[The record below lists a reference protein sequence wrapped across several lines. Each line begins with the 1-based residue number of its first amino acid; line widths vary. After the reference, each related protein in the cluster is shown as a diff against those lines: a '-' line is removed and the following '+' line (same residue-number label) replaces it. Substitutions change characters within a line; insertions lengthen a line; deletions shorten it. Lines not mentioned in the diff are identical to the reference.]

1 MMYGPLKNRVLASTI
16 ALPILFS
23 IGIAAAQ
30 PVKLKEILEK
40 IVIAR
45 TGDTL
50 DARADAAEN
59 LVILLEHTNPESI
72 DHTTL
77 SQLTS
82 LLDSPD
88 DSVRLYVAGALGFL
102 GPRAKAAIPKLIEAL
117 PKSECLRGDITSAA
131 AIRTALTRIGAQQPP
146 PTKCDD
152 AHN

>member
-77 SQLTS
+77 S
-82 LLDSPD
+82 
-88 DSVRLYVAGALGFL
+88 
-102 GPRAKAAIPKLIEAL
+102 
-117 PKSECLRGDITSAA
+117 
-131 AIRTALTRIGAQQPP
+131 
-146 PTKCDD
+146 
-152 AHN
+152 